1 MDTWIDSKDSLGVGI
16 APLVYHGAP
25 GCGLSAFLAGVW
37 REQVV
42 SDKFDAVLIHFAEVD
57 GRYDVISHVPS
68 ENQQEPQNSDSF
80 HLLVV
85 VPM

>member
-1 MDTWIDSKDSLGVGI
+1 
-16 APLVYHGAP
+16 
-25 GCGLSAFLAGVW
+25 LAGVW

-68 ENQQEPQNSDSF
+68 ENKHEPQNSDSF
-80 HLLVV
+80 HLL
-85 VPM
+85 